1 MLLNNQWVTEEGK
14 EEVNRYLETDENES
28 TRIPNTAAVL
38 TGELGLL
45 GAGGGLRLGGKDS

>member
-45 GAGGGLRLGGKDS
+45 GAGGGLRLEGKDS